1 MALSAIVP
9 VACPPVA
16 APVPSAVGPAA
27 VWARPAGQVLLSPPH
42 LTGGEMAA
50 LEAALDSG
58 WLAPA
63 GPVPAAFEAALT
75 AATGFGHVLATAS
88 GTAALHLGY
97 RCLGVRPGDE
107 VWTSALTFVATVA
120 PAVQMGAVPR
130 FLDVEPGSW
139 TLDPDLL
146 ERELARA
153 GRAGRLPRAVVPV
166 DLFGQTC
173 DLDAIVALCD
183 RWGVPVMC
191 DSAGALGALHRG
203 RHAGRGARLAVFSFN
218 GNKVVTA
225 GGGGALAS
233 DEPALVATARSLA
246 NAAREPGAH
255 YQHETTGHAYGMSSL
270 LAAVGLAQLRA
281 LGARVAARRAVFARY
296 RAALGALP
304 GLRFMPEAPWG
315 RSSRWLSAALL
326 DPSGGAPDR
335 DALRRHLSEAGIESR
350 PVWKPLHLQPVF
362 RDAPRA
368 GGAVAAS
375 LFERGLCLPSGSGM
389 APPEQDRVIAA
400 IRALWPQAAGAP
412 GTRA

>member
-1 MALSAIVP
+1 
-9 VACPPVA
+9 
-16 APVPSAVGPAA
+16 
-27 VWARPAGQVLLSPPH
+27 
-42 LTGGEMAA
+42 MAA
-50 LEAALDSG
+50 LEVTLESG
-58 WLAPA
+58 WVAPA
-63 GPVPAAFEAALT
+63 GPVPAAFEAALSV
-75 AATGFGHVLATAS
+75 ATGFGHVLATAS

-97 RCLGVRPGDE
+97 RCLGVSAGDE

-130 FLDVEPGSW
+130 FLDVDPASW

-153 GRAGRLPRAVVPV
+153 ARAGRLPRAVVPV
-166 DLFGQTC
+166 DLFGQPC

-191 DSAGALGALHRG
+191 DSAGAVGASRGDG

-218 GNKVVTA
+218 GNKIITA

-233 DEPALVATARSLA
+233 DEPELVARARSLSQ
-246 NAAREPGAH
+246 AAREPGAH

-270 LAAVGLAQLRA
+270 LAAVGLAQLGA
-281 LGARVAARRAVFARY
+281 LPARVSARRAAFARY
-296 RAALGALP
+296 RAALGGLP
-304 GLRFMPEAPWG
+304 GLSFMPEAPWC
-315 RSSRWLSAALL
+315 RASRWLTAVLL
-326 DPSGGAPDR
+326 DPAQGAPDR
-335 DALRRHLSEAGIESR
+335 DALRRHLSESGIESR

-400 IRALWPQAAGAP
+400 IRALWPAA
-412 GTRA
+412 

>member
-1 MALSAIVP
+1 
-9 VACPPVA
+9 VAFLA
-16 APVPSAVGPAA
+16 
-27 VWARPAGQVLLSPPH
+27 ARPPRTPPSTPIPFRKRADWERPVGQVLLSPPH
-42 LTGGEMAA
+42 LTGNETAA
-50 LEAALDSG
+50 VEAALGSG
-58 WLAPA
+58 WLAPS
-63 GPVPAAFEAALT
+63 GPVPAAFEAALSR
-75 AATGFGHVLATAS
+75 ATGFSHILATAS

-97 RCLGVRPGDE
+97 RCLGVSPGDE
-107 VWTSALTFVATVA
+107 VWTSALTFIATVA
-120 PAVQMGAVPR
+120 PAVQMGATPR

-166 DLFGQTC
+166 DLFGQPC
-173 DLDAIVALCD
+173 DLGTIVALCE

-191 DSAGALGALHRG
+191 DSAGALGATGSKG
-203 RHAGRGARLAVFSFN
+203 RHAGRGARLAAFSFN
-218 GNKVVTA
+218 GNKIVTA

-233 DEPALVATARSLA
+233 DDGRLIAQARSLSQ
-246 NAAREPGAH
+246 AAREPGPH

-270 LAAVGLAQLRA
+270 LAAVGLAQLAA
-281 LGARVAARRAVFARY
+281 LPARVSARRAVFARY
-296 RAALGALP
+296 RAALGGLP
-304 GLRFMPEAPWG
+304 GLSFMPEAPGG
-315 RSSRWLSAALL
+315 RASRWLTAVLL
-326 DPSGGAPDR
+326 DPGAGAPER
-335 DALRRHLSEAGIESR
+335 DALRRHLSERNIESR

-400 IRALWPQAAGAP
+400 IRALWPAAAP
-412 GTRA
+412 A